1 MPDSEVFCFVDAVG
15 QSMHVRLD
23 TEVLLCVQN
32 IGWLG
37 RRKQERERPMLN
49 IKRDLEGEKMDP
61 RSEDEGK

>member
-1 MPDSEVFCFVDAVG
+1 MFCFVDAIR

-23 TEVLLCVQN
+23 TEVLRRPGRKN

-37 RRKQERERPMLN
+37 CRKQGRQRPMLN
-49 IKRDLEGEKMDP
+49 IKRDLEGDKMDT